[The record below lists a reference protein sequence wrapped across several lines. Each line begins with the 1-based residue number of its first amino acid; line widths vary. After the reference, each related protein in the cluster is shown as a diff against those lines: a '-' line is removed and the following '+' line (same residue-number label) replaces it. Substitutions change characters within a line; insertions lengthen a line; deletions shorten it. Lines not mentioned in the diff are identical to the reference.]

1 MAERGLKLVRD
12 LLDAQLVDRDHR
24 LLGRVDGVLLDVR
37 EGRPPRVVAMEVGA
51 VTLARR
57 IHPALGRW
65 VRRAA
70 IRWLPVSLRPVRLPL
85 TLVKEVDVEIE
96 VDVDDLTKRRLLRLE
111 QWLRR
116 RVVGRLPGGKEKE
129 Q

>member
-1 MAERGLKLVRD
+1 M
-12 LLDAQLVDRDHR
+12 
-24 LLGRVDGVLLDVR
+24 
-37 EGRPPRVVAMEVGA
+37 
-51 VTLARR
+51 
-57 IHPALGRW
+57 
-65 VRRAA
+65 RRAA

>member
-1 MAERGLKLVRD
+1 M
-12 LLDAQLVDRDHR
+12 
-24 LLGRVDGVLLDVR
+24 
-37 EGRPPRVVAMEVGA
+37 
-51 VTLARR
+51 
-57 IHPALGRW
+57 
-65 VRRAA
+65 
-70 IRWLPVSLRPVRLPL
+70 SLRPVRLPL